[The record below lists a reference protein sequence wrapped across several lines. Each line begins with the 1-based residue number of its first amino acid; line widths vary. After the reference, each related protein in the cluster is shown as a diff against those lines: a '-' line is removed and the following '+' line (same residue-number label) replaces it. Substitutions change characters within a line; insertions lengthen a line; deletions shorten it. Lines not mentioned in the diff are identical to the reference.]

1 MKYFNKLGIRQ
12 KFQIIIAISFSIVA
26 LFLFFY
32 VPLKQKGEM
41 NASLEEKSKVIA
53 QMVAKTADA
62 ALVFDDAS
70 PVTTQLEV
78 FKQMKDI
85 GFAVVLKKDGK
96 KFTVYN
102 EEKYGAYSA
111 MISDLI
117 KNKSTTFVDDDVILQ
132 LYPIISNKEN
142 IGLVII
148 GMSKDEINST
158 VSAGRITAFVI
169 SLIIFV
175 LGLGSLRIFFNKI
188 IYNPIKKL
196 TTIADKLALGDVD
209 VKIESNGEDEIGQLE
224 KSFVSIVDSIK
235 DQSRIVEFM
244 SIGDLSHNAHAKSD
258 KDILSNNLNRVLD
271 TLRNLLNEVGA
282 LTKSATEGRLSE
294 RGNLSNYSG
303 GYREIVEGINNT
315 LDAVI
320 APLKEGVSA
329 LEKMATGD
337 LTVRINSTHKGD
349 HQIIKNSINVMA
361 ESFGNALSEVTE
373 AVQATASA
381 SNEISSSSEEM
392 AAGAQEQSSQT
403 ADIASAVE
411 QMTKTII
418 NTTKNSSTA
427 AEAAKNSGTIAKEGG
442 RVVSET
448 IEGMNRVAEVVQK
461 SAETVQALG
470 KSSDQIGEIIQVIDD
485 IADQTNLLALN
496 AAIEAARAGEQ
507 GRGFAVVAD
516 EVRKLAERTTKATKE
531 IATMIKQIQKDTV
544 GAVVSMKLGTEE
556 VEKGKALANK
566 AGQSLTAIIQG
577 SEEVVNLVTQVAAAS
592 EEQSSAAEQISKN
605 IEGISNVTNESAAG
619 VQEIARASE
628 DLSRLTINLQDLISK
643 FKIDGSSKNVA
654 HGSAHTIGGN
664 GRLTSRSNNKMIN
677 N

>member
-12 KFQIIIAISFSIVA
+12 KFQIIIGISFSVVA

-41 NASLEEKSKVIA
+41 SDSLQEKAKVIA

-70 PVTTQLEV
+70 SVTTQLEV
-78 FKQMKDI
+78 FRQMKDI
-85 GFAVVLKKDGK
+85 GFAMVLKKDGK
-96 KFTVYN
+96 KFTAYN
-102 EEKYGAYSA
+102 EEKYSNHSA
-111 MISDLI
+111 MVSELI
-117 KNKSTTFVDDDVILQ
+117 KNRSNSFSDDEILLE

-148 GMSKDEINST
+148 GMSKEGINSM
-158 VSAGRITAFVI
+158 VSAGRINAFVI

-175 LGLGSLRIFFNKI
+175 VGLGAMRVFFTKI
-188 IYNPIKKL
+188 IFSPIKNL

-209 VKIESNGEDEIGQLE
+209 VKIESKVDDEIGQLE

-235 DQSRIVEFM
+235 DQSRIVDF
-244 SIGDLSHNAHAKSD
+244 ITTGDLSHNAHAKSD
-258 KDILSNNLNRVLD
+258 KDILSNNLNKVLD

-303 GYREIVEGINNT
+303 SYKEIVDGINNT

-320 APLKEGVSA
+320 VPLKEGVSA

-337 LTVRINSTHKGD
+337 LTVRITSTYKGD

-361 ESFGNALSEVTE
+361 ESFSTALSEVTE

-403 ADIASAVE
+403 TEVASAVD

-418 NTTKNSSTA
+418 ETTKNSSTA
-427 AEAAKNSGTIAKEGG
+427 AEAAKNSGAIAKEGG
-442 RVVSET
+442 KVVSET
-448 IEGMNRVAEVVQK
+448 IEGMNRVALVVKK

-531 IATMIKQIQKDTV
+531 IATMIKQIQKDTE

-556 VEKGKALANK
+556 VEKGKALADR

-577 SEEVVNLVTQVAAAS
+577 SEKVVDLVTQVAAAS

-628 DLSRLTINLQDLISK
+628 DLSRLTINLQELISK
-643 FKIDGSSKNVA
+643 FKIDDRMDNHSIQTHAAVNKNQLAVR
-654 HGSAHTIGGN
+654 SN
-664 GRLTSRSNNKMIN
+664 GRIVNQ
-677 N
+677 